1 MRLKV
6 DRHEPVPLFL
16 KFLKCIL
23 IDYKEAID
31 VYQPGKV
38 ISNVA
43 PVKCV
48 Q

>member
-1 MRLKV
+1 MRLEV
-6 DRHEPVPLFL
+6 DRQEPVPLFL